1 MYTEVITPSQPMV
14 MLTLPEEMVG
24 KKVTIKA
31 EAVEEIYLDTEANR
45 RKNLQSIFDDCRIDL
60 SNFKFDRNEAN
71 NYEKIKFNNFINQA
85 TK

>member
-1 MYTEVITPSQPMV
+1 MYTEIITPSQPTI

-24 KKVTIKA
+24 KKITIKA
-31 EAVEEIYLDTEANR
+31 EAFEEKYFDTEANR

-71 NYEKIKFNNFINQA
+71 NYA
-85 TK
+85 

>member
-1 MYTEVITPSQPMV
+1 MYTEVITPSQPTF
-14 MLTLPEEMVG
+14 MLTLPKVMVG

-31 EAVEEIYLDTEANR
+31 EAVEEIYFDTEANR

-71 NYEKIKFNNFINQA
+71 NYE
-85 TK
+85 

>member
-1 MYTEVITPSQPMV
+1 MYTEVITPSQPTI

-31 EAVEEIYLDTEANR
+31 EAVEEIYLDIEANR
-45 RKNLQSIFDDCRIDL
+45 RKNLQCIFDDCRIDL

-71 NYEKIKFNNFINQA
+71 KYE
-85 TK
+85 